1 MVNIE
6 RINFLAKKQKTEGLT
21 AEEKAEQ
28 AKLRCEYVDSVKADL
43 AAQLDKTLIIDPVTG
58 EEKWVRDMKKNK

>member
-21 AEEKAEQ
+21 EEEKAEQ
-28 AKLRCEYVDSVKADL
+28 AKLRREYVDSVKADL
-43 AAQLDKTLIIDPVTG
+43 AAQLDKTLIIDPVTS